1 MLFCASLRYNID
13 PFEEYNDSDLWSA
26 LEQASDQHFK
36 YPLIVSNR
44 KVRLVYARI
53 EIYKQMLSVCKRL
66 TLSTFYFQHTSYH
79 IISLW

>member
-26 LEQASDQHFK
+26 LEQASDQHIK

-44 KVRLVYARI
+44 KLRLVYERI
-53 EIYKQMLSVCKRL
+53 EI
-66 TLSTFYFQHTSYH
+66 
-79 IISLW
+79 